1 MKQYAPRKCSKCS
14 ATGHDH
20 RSCGRAPITPSRQR
34 PKRNRPRSKTI
45 AIKAFTRR
53 AAREINA
60 EYAPE
65 LSEIDALR
73 PKTRADCVDGPRPCV
88 FVSCRHHLYLEVS
101 GETGS
106 IKFNFTELM
115 PWELEQTCS
124 LDVADSGIQ
133 TLEEVGVVTN
143 LTRERIRQLEV
154 RGLLALSATAVM
166 RDASGACP

>member
-73 PKTRADCVDGPRPCV
+73 PKTRADCVDGPRPCPW
-88 FVSCRHHLYLEVS
+88 VSCRHSTYLEVNP
-101 GETGS
+101 GTGS
-106 IKFNFTELM
+106 IKFAFPDLM
-115 PWELEQTCS
+115 PWEMGESCALDIADRGDHTLEQ
-124 LDVADSGIQ
+124 VGII
-133 TLEEVGVVTN
+133 GN
-143 LTRERIRQLEV
+143 LTRERVRQIELDALEHV
-154 RGLLALSATAVM
+154 RIGAVLL
-166 RDASGACP
+166 